1 MKRCQPLKNN
11 FYDVLF
17 SSRSVKK
24 SEKKSEDKVPERA
37 ESTVH
42 KKCNFFASHDLQ
54 ERANV
59 SWKKLPSLTHMETK
73 RVIIC
78 FMVSNCFFHRLEESQ
93 CQGLRFNIS
102 KFSRKS

>member
-17 SSRSVKK
+17 STRSVKK
-24 SEKKSEDKVPERA
+24 SEKKSEDKVPKRA
-37 ESTVH
+37 ESDLH

-59 SWKKLPSLTHMETK
+59 SWKKSPLTHMETK

-78 FMVSNCFFHRLEESQ
+78 FMVSNCFFHCLEASQ

-102 KFSRKS
+102 KCSRES